1 MSTGASR
8 ETLARFHRG
17 EFWEA
22 LDDYILERQT
32 KNASHAIN
40 CTTWDGVVQC
50 KGAHAELSVLKRLQ
64 GDLDNFVRESKTPK
78 ESQK

>member
-22 LDDYILERQT
+22 LADFILERQT
-32 KNASHAIN
+32 KNANTAIN
-40 CTTWDGVVQC
+40 CNTWDEVVQC
-50 KGAHAELSVLKRLQ
+50 KGAHAELGVLRRLQ
-64 GDLDNFVRESKTPK
+64 ADVDNFVREGKTSKET
-78 ESQK
+78 